1 MKKSLYSVRVY
12 RCCPAERKLGETKM
26 GESAVRLIQD
36 RGRLVED
43 SLELRGRCRVIAARK
58 KAWPRK

>member
-1 MKKSLYSVRVY
+1 VSIGVA
-12 RCCPAERKLGETKM
+12 PAERKLGETKM

-36 RGRLVED
+36 WGRLVED